1 MINEFFD
8 KVYLINLPSATDR
21 LSAATENC
29 AKVGIEFEVVEAISG
44 DNEKVVMNSKGHVGW
59 NMNAAALGLT
69 TLNIIKD
76 AKEKGYKN
84 IFIMEDDVDFINFNF
99 NEILAKALRGLPND
113 WDFFHLNVA
122 NEYPAKWVST
132 CLVRLGGAW
141 CCQAYGVNSTM
152 YDRYITELE
161 KCIMPIDEVTLKLHK
176 LRKKSYA
183 TSPCIVIH
191 HEGNYSTLR
200 EQEVDY

>member
-29 AKVGIEFEVVEAISG
+29 EKVGIEFEIIPAISG
-44 DNEKVVMNSKGHVGW
+44 SSEEVIINTPEHTGW
-59 NMNAAALGLT
+59 NRNAAALGLT

-99 NEILAKALRGLPND
+99 NKILAKALKGLPAD

-122 NEYPAKWVST
+122 NEFPSKWVST

-141 CCQAYGVNSTM
+141 CCQAYGINASV
-152 YDRYITELE
+152 YDKYISELE
-161 KCIMPIDEVTLKLHK
+161 KFERPIDEITMNLHK
-176 LRKKSYA
+176 LREKSFA
-183 TSPCIVIH
+183 TSPSIVIH

-200 EQEVDY
+200 EDIVDY